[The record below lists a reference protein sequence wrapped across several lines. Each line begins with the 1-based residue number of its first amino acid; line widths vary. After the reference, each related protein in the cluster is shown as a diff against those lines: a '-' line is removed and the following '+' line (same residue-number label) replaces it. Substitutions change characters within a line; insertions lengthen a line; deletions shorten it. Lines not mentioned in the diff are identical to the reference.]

1 MKSCINLLFCLF
13 ALLVTSF
20 AQAEDSFVDQCHI
33 SMKQESAQL
42 SKVFCEE
49 KLEQVDRII
58 NPLITAKL
66 MLALYDI
73 NLDLGDSQAAENYLD
88 TVKQSYEFNK
98 NGEIQYLWLRKKA
111 TQHLYKKEYLLAKE
125 LFERAFTIAQTQV
138 SDLWLA
144 KSYNDLA
151 IIEATLRNNSQALI
165 YYKKSLTIKEKLG
178 NNLHIAITLRNLGLM
193 YKNLEKYQEAQQYFE
208 LSLEHFITYTRDYID
223 NHAINAMSHLYGD
236 LAAIY
241 DITNDYH
248 KRYFYSNKILEAY
261 SGTLNKVELVTALI
275 TLASIHMNA
284 KEFEPASEVIKTL
297 SEHLDS
303 NEHSFHDDIYL
314 LKSKLAKHEV
324 DDLKAI
330 EYIEKAIKYS
340 DSNQDSLQKMKIYRY
355 ASELY
360 YDNGHPYEA
369 IVYLKKYQALHETL
383 LEAKYSE
390 NINIIQR
397 EIENERIQRALV
409 EEQVI
414 NQSKTQKIDKLVN
427 LSLIITSVSL
437 LFGFIISLY
446 IVKKRKA
453 QQHLLTVIESHK
465 QQLFLLIN
473 DESEQTASPS
483 SQPLSELLVS
493 TMIDCIALWEKA
505 TQTNKVELADRSKI
519 WKISV
524 DSGRLRTRSLDKYLS
539 LKKLPDNPR
548 WRNVVKTCHFILSE
562 CDLSD
567 NDRSLLTTHL
577 NQIMLQVKSESM
589 EA

>member
-1 MKSCINLLFCLF
+1 MTS
-13 ALLVTSF
+13 LV
-20 AQAEDSFVDQCHI
+20 QAEDSIVEQCHI

-42 SKVFCEE
+42 SKVFCEQ
-49 KLEQVDRII
+49 KLEQVDRTL

-73 NLDLGDSQAAENYLD
+73 NLDLGDSQTAESYLV
-88 TVKQSYEFNK
+88 TIKQSDEFNK
-98 NGEIQYLWLRKKA
+98 SDEIQYLWLRKKA
-111 TQHLYKKEYLLAKE
+111 TQHLYKREYLLAKD
-125 LFERAFTIAQTQV
+125 LFEQAFVIAQTQA
-138 SDLWLA
+138 SELWLG

-151 IIEATLRNNSQALI
+151 IVEEMLTNYSNALI
-165 YYKKSLTIKEKLG
+165 YYQKSLTIKEKLG
-178 NNLHIAITLRNLGLM
+178 NNLYIAITLRNLGLM
-193 YKNLEKYQEAQQYFE
+193 YQNLEKYQEAQQYFE
-208 LSLEHFITYTRDYID
+208 LSLEHYLIYTRDNVDI
-223 NHAINAMSHLYGD
+223 HAINAMSHLYGD

-261 SGTLNKVELVTALI
+261 SDNLNKIDLITALI
-275 TLASIHMNA
+275 TLASIHINA
-284 KEFEPASEVIKTL
+284 NEFEPASEVINTL
-297 SEHLDS
+297 SEHLNSD
-303 NEHSFHDDIYL
+303 EHSFHDDIYL

-330 EYIEKAIKYS
+330 EYIEEAIKYS
-340 DSNQDSLQKMKIYRY
+340 DSNQDALQKMKIYRY

-414 NQSKTQKIDKLVN
+414 NQAKTLKIDKLVN
-427 LSLIITSVSL
+427 LSLIITSISL
-437 LFGFIISLY
+437 LIGFIISLY

-465 QQLFLLIN
+465 QQLFLLSN
-473 DESEQTASPS
+473 DESEQTVSPS

-493 TMIDCIALWEKA
+493 TMIDCIALWEKT

>member
-1 MKSCINLLFCLF
+1 M
-13 ALLVTSF
+13 TSL
-20 AQAEDSFVDQCHI
+20 AQAENSIVEQCHI
-33 SMKQESAQL
+33 SMKQESAQI
-42 SKVFCEE
+42 SKTVCEE
-49 KLEQVDRII
+49 KLEQVDRTL
-58 NPLITAKL
+58 NPLMAAKL

-73 NLDLGDSQAAENYLD
+73 NLDLGDSQTAEEYLQS
-88 TVKQSYEFNK
+88 VKQSSTFDNSE
-98 NGEIQYLWLRKKA
+98 EIQYLWLRKKA
-111 TQHLYKKEYLLAKE
+111 IQHIYKKEYLLAKG
-125 LFERAFTIAQTQV
+125 LFEQAFIIAQTQA
-138 SDLWLA
+138 SDLWLG

-151 IIEATLRNNSQALI
+151 IIEEMLTNYSEALS
-165 YYKKSLTIKEKLG
+165 YYKKSLTIKEKIG
-178 NNLHIAITLRNLGLM
+178 NNLYIAITLRNLGLM
-193 YKNLEKYQEAQQYFE
+193 YKNLEKYQESQHYFE
-208 LSLEHFITYTRDYID
+208 LSLEHYIIYTSANID
-223 NHAINAMSHLYGD
+223 IHAINAMSHLYGD

-248 KRYFYSNKILEAY
+248 KRYFYSNKIIEAF
-261 SGTLNKVELVTALI
+261 SDTLNQIDLISTLVS
-275 TLASIHMNA
+275 LATIHINA
-284 KEFEPASEVIKTL
+284 NEFAPASEVIETL
-297 SEHLDS
+297 SQYLDS
-303 NEHSFHDDIYL
+303 DEHSFHDDIYL

-355 ASELY
+355 ASDLY

-369 IVYLKKYQALHETL
+369 IVYLKKYQTLHETL

-437 LFGFIISLY
+437 FIGFIISLY

-465 QQLFLLIN
+465 QQLFLLSN
-473 DESEQTASPS
+473 NESEQTVSPS

-539 LKKLPDNPR
+539 LKALPDNPR
-548 WRNVVKTCHFILSE
+548 WRNVVKTCHFVLSE
-562 CDLSD
+562 CELSSH
-567 NDRSLLTTHL
+567 DREQLTTHL
-577 NQIMLQVKSESM
+577 NQIMLQIKSESM
-589 EA
+589 ET

>member
-1 MKSCINLLFCLF
+1 MFS
-13 ALLVTSF
+13 VH
-20 AQAEDSFVDQCHI
+20 AEDSSVEQCHM
-33 SMKQESAQL
+33 SMKRESAQI
-42 SKVFCEE
+42 SKTVCEE

-88 TVKQSYEFNK
+88 TVKQSDEFNK
-98 NGEIQYLWLRKKA
+98 NDEIQYLWLRKKA

-125 LFERAFTIAQTQV
+125 LFEQAFVIAQTQA
-138 SDLWLA
+138 SDLWLG

-151 IIEATLRNNSQALI
+151 LTEQYLNNYQKSLD
-165 YYKKSLTIKEKLG
+165 YYKKSLVLKEKIG
-178 NNLHIAITLRNLGLM
+178 NSFYIANTLNNLGLI
-193 YKNLEKYQEAQQYFE
+193 YKELEKFQEAQKYFE
-208 LSLEHFITYTRDYID
+208 LSLEQYLKYTSKNKNI
-223 NHAINAMSHLYGD
+223 HILTSMSHLYSE
-236 LAAIY
+236 LADIY
-241 DITNDYH
+241 NINGEFH
-248 KRYFYSNKILEAY
+248 KRYFYTNKIISAY
-261 SGTLNKVELVTALI
+261 SDTLNKIDLITALI
-275 TLASIHMNA
+275 PLAYIHINA
-284 KEFEPASEVIKTL
+284 NEFEPASEVIKTL

-303 NEHSFHDDIYL
+303 DEHSFHGDIYL

-330 EYIEKAIKYS
+330 EYTEEAIKRN
-340 DSNQDSLQKMKIYRY
+340 DSNQDALQKMKIYHY

-390 NINIIQR
+390 NINIIQK

-427 LSLIITSVSL
+427 LSLIITSISL
-437 LFGFIISLY
+437 LIGFIISLY

-473 DESEQTASPS
+473 DESEQTVSPS

-562 CDLSD
+562 CDLS
-567 NDRSLLTTHL
+567 NDDRDLLTSHL